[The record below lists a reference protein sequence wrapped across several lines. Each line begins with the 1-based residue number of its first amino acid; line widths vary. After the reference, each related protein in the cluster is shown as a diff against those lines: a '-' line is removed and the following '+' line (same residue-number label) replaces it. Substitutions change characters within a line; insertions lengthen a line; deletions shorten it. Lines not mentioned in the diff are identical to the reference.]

1 MIYQVAFSVRSGST
15 LLCDYLAA
23 NGFGQPREY
32 FQYDASGVL
41 APDVLQALGVTP
53 GDIGGYVRA
62 LIAQRSRNGFF
73 GCKVSWHQKNALLD
87 EAMRHD
93 AAVRSVEDLFP
104 DVRWIH
110 IRRRDKIGQAISTWR
125 AIRSGRWHST
135 DTAVRDERPPY
146 DYFPIFGFYQS
157 ILAEDALWQDY
168 FQRRAL
174 VPLLV
179 DYEDLQDAPHAT
191 MAAVVRHIRPSDG
204 AGADAE
210 RLQLAT
216 SLSKMRDDYSAEL
229 RERFADDL
237 YHIGAPSHW
246 ESRREQARRWQ
257 EFFDREL
264 WGRPP
269 ERTE

>member
-1 MIYQVAFSVRSGST
+1 VIYQIAFTVRSGST

-23 NGFGQPREY
+23 NGLGQPREY

-41 APDVLQALGVTP
+41 APGLLEALGVGP
-53 GDIGGYVRA
+53 GDIAGYVRA
-62 LIAQRSRNGFF
+62 LLAHRSPNGVF
-73 GCKVSWHQKNALLD
+73 GCKMSWHQKNALLD
-87 EAMRHD
+87 EARRHD

-104 DVRWIH
+104 DVRWLY
-110 IRRRDKIGQAISTWR
+110 IRRRDKIGQAISIWR

-135 DTAVRDERPPY
+135 DPVVRDERPPY

-168 FQRRAL
+168 FQRQAL
-174 VPLLV
+174 APLLV
-179 DYEDLQDAPHAT
+179 EYEDLQDAPHAS
-191 MAAVVRHIRPSDG
+191 MAAVVRHLRPTHEAGGDG
-204 AGADAE
+204 E
-210 RLQLAT
+210 RLRLAT
-216 SLSKMRDDYSAEL
+216 SLERMRDDYSVEL

-237 YHIGAPSHW
+237 HHIGAPSHW

-257 EFFDREL
+257 EFFEREL

-269 ERTE
+269 GATD